1 MCKYLKDILDTFKY
15 RLLSLKE
22 TLGRMIYW
30 GWKMRNSY
38 DFDAHTVYDILHHKL
53 DKIHQAALKDPYH
66 VWTEPNT
73 KLMKRL
79 KEASILAK
87 RIRED
92 NYQIRAFQEADEKF
106 TYKHWL
112 VPSLTHRK
120 SSIFKSTYEKTP
132 ERARLFRKGR
142 DKIYMKVQQHEVKR
156 FHMLLEKYIDKWWF

>member
-1 MCKYLKDILDTFKY
+1 MIEFTKDLLRDLRIDFKSFIEKL
-15 RLLSLKE
+15 R
-22 TLGRMIYW
+22 RMVYW

-38 DFDAHTVYDILHHKL
+38 DFDAHTIYDMLHYKL
-53 DKIHQAALKDPYH
+53 DKIYQSALKDPYH
-66 VWTEPNT
+66 VWTDPNT

-120 SSIFKSTYEKTP
+120 SSLFKKTP
-132 ERARLFRKGR
+132 ERARLFYKGR
-142 DKIYMKVQQHEVKR
+142 DRIYMKVQQHEVER
-156 FHMLLEKYIDKWWF
+156 FHMLLEKYIDRWWF